1 MDIDPQKIATSPL
14 AAGVLGSLVG
24 LRLAPGLSWPE
35 RLTNVITGSV
45 CAGFAAPAAGEMFR
59 LTSASML
66 GFLAFAMGMF
76 GMSIAA
82 AMMQALRDLKL
93 AEIIAGWISKK

>member
-1 MDIDPQKIATSPL
+1 MEIDPQKLATSPL

-24 LRLAPGLSWPE
+24 LRLAPGLSWLE
-35 RLTNVITGSV
+35 RFANVIAGSV
-45 CAGFAAPAAGEMFR
+45 CAGFAAPAAGELFK
-59 LTSASML
+59 LSSAAML

-82 AMMQALRDLKL
+82 AIMQALRDAKL
-93 AEIIAGWISKK
+93 GEAITSWLTKK